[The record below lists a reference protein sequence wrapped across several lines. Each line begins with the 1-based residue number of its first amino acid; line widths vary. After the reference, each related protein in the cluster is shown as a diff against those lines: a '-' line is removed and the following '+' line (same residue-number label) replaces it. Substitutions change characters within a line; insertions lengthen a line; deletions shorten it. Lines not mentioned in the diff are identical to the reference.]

1 MLWQHAGFMW
11 GEPPTL
17 SAVIQNL
24 SPLSRG
30 TRLAAT
36 IHAIYS
42 VHCAYRYHRVVE
54 DPWDDVG
61 TMEAYMKLVVEQ
73 QTPLTYRSFV
83 SQHGADNR

>member
-1 MLWQHAGFMW
+1 MVIDTNMSGLKHSNSLATCRYIAIAIAIATAMHA
-11 GEPPTL
+11 
-17 SAVIQNL
+17 
-24 SPLSRG
+24 
-30 TRLAAT
+30 
-36 IHAIYS
+36 
-42 VHCAYRYHRVVE
+42 CAYRYHRVVE